1 MEHYGCMLDLYGR
14 AGLLDKA
21 KKVIDDMP
29 MELDVGVLSV
39 LFRACRI
46 HTEMST
52 WARRSGSASSSWIP
66 QNNGR
71 YMLLANVLATA
82 RAGGRM
88 WPWSG
93 GSWTSET

>member
-46 HTEMST
+46 HMEMST
-52 WARRSGSASSSWIP
+52 WARRSGGASSSWIP
-66 QNNGR
+66 QNNEQ